1 MQLAK
6 KTSRSSRQTR
16 GERFFDFANTFLL
29 IMVLLLILYP
39 LIYVVSASFSSAKH
53 VISGNVRLFPIEFT
67 LKSYQ
72 AVFKNKDILN
82 GFGITIL
89 VTVCGTA
96 FNLLLTT
103 LAAYPLSRKD
113 LRGRNLIMFIITITM
128 FFSGGIIPTY
138 LIIQKMGLINN
149 LLVLIL
155 PSAISSYNMIIMRTF
170 FQSSI
175 PYELQEAAFID
186 GCSNTRTLLQIIL
199 PLSGPIMAVIALYYA
214 VAHWNAYFNA
224 MMYLTKRPLYPLQLI
239 LKEILI
245 QSQMSSMMEMDDS
258 LFEQAMLGETIKYSV
273 IVVSSLP
280 MLIIYPFIQKFFV
293 KGVMIGAIKG

>member
-1 MQLAK
+1 MRLAN
-6 KTSRSSRQTR
+6 SPFRLRRQTR
-16 GERFFDFANTFLL
+16 GEFVFDVCTC
-29 IMVLLLILYP
+29 LLLTLVVLIVLYP
-39 LIYVVSASFSSAKH
+39 LIYVVSASFSSARH
-53 VISGNVRLFPIEFT
+53 VISGDVRLLPVEFT

-72 AVFKNKDILN
+72 AVFKNDDILN
-82 GFGITIL
+82 GFCITVLITL
-89 VTVCGTA
+89 GGTA
-96 FNLLLTT
+96 LNLVLTT
-103 LAAYPLSRKD
+103 LAAYPLSRRD
-113 LRGRNLIMFIITITM
+113 LRGRNVFMFFITITM
-128 FFSGGIIPTY
+128 FFSGGIVPTY
-138 LIIQKMGLINN
+138 LIIQKLGLINN
-149 LLVLIL
+149 LLVLVL
-155 PSAISSYNMIIMRTF
+155 PTAISTYNMIIMRTF

-186 GCSNTRTLLQIIL
+186 GCSNTRTLIQIIL
-199 PLSGPIMAVIALYYA
+199 PLSGPILAVIALYYA

-245 QSQMSSMMEMDDS
+245 QSQMTSMMEMDDS
-258 LFEQAMLGETIKYSV
+258 LFEQAMMGETIKYSV